1 MSSLALPPVPL
12 GTLGERITELSA
24 QVNAATARLYAMLEE
39 FDRRDGWGEW
49 GVVSMEHWLQVR
61 CGETPS
67 GARDKARAARAL
79 SSLPQ
84 TAAAFARGE
93 LAESAVR
100 TITRAGTP
108 DNEDV
113 LLQFARYGTGSHL
126 AKVCRLYRRVVAT
139 ICPEQR
145 AVINRYVRFRY
156 DDDGTLYISAR
167 FPPDEGAYIRQVFEA
182 VAEQLRNEGV
192 AVEEPIPAGV
202 PAAEDEPYDAD
213 GVPAAEDEPYDADG
227 APGTPWQRER
237 AGSAPILDSSPG
249 HEQRNADAL
258 LAMAEAAVAGSARP
272 PLPPERCTVVVHVDV
287 DTLAGRNGRCEL
299 ADGTPIPP
307 DIGRM
312 LACDASMYA
321 VVEDADGTPLDV
333 GRKHRIVP
341 LRIRRALQARDPV
354 CRFPQCGRMR
364 WLQAHHVKW
373 WTDGGRT
380 SIENAV
386 HLCSEHHRALHRG
399 AFWIEQSAP
408 GVFVFRSRCG
418 WIIGRAGPADGTGD
432 LEAANAAVGIRVDAD
447 TCRPQ
452 WGGETCDYSVAI
464 EHLLRRAD
472 LYDTS

>member
-1 MSSLALPPVPL
+1 VPL

-24 QVNAATARLYAMLEE
+24 QINTATARLYSMLGE
-39 FDRRDGWGEW
+39 FDRRGGWGEW
-49 GVVSMEHWLQVR
+49 GVVSLEHWLQLR

-67 GARDKARAARAL
+67 AAREKARAARVLA
-79 SSLPQ
+79 SLPS
-84 TAAAFARGE
+84 TADAFARGE

-108 DNEDV
+108 DNEDI

-167 FPPDEGAYIRQVFEA
+167 FPADEGEYIRQSFEA
-182 VAEQLRNEGV
+182 VAERLRSEGV
-192 AVEEPIPAGV
+192 VVEDP
-202 PAAEDEPYDAD
+202 
-213 GVPAAEDEPYDADG
+213 
-227 APGTPWQRER
+227 APGEPVDASGASEEHADDIPGTAWERER
-237 AGSAPILDSSPG
+237 IGSAPIIDGSPG
-249 HEQRNADAL
+249 HDQRNADAL
-258 LAMAEAAVAGSARP
+258 LAMAEIAGGASAEP
-272 PLPPERCTVVVHVDV
+272 PLPPDRCTVVVHVDV